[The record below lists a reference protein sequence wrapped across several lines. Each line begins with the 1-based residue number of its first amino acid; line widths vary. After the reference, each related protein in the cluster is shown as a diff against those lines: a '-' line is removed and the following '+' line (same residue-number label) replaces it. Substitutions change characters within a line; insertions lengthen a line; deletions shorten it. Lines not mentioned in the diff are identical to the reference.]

1 MDDPTSFGTLSGLA
15 GLLCLM
21 RRHIGFNASVR
32 HDGRWDGGKEDN
44 VTHELYHGRIH
55 STALNF
61 RPTDWTSQ
69 VNTERE
75 IGGPA
80 EAALLTTT
88 RRAGDTR
95 ALGPLQDFALRQ
107 IWTTKDSYGFQGSC

>member
-1 MDDPTSFGTLSGLA
+1 MDDPTSFGALFGLA
-15 GLLCLM
+15 GLLRLL
-21 RRHIGFNASVR
+21 RRRIGVNVSVR
-32 HDGRWDGGKEDN
+32 HDGRWDGAKDDN
-44 VTHELYHGRIH
+44 ITHELYHGRIH

-61 RPTDWTSQ
+61 RLTDWTSQ

-95 ALGPLQDFALRQ
+95 ALAGPLQDFALRQ
-107 IWTTKDSYGFQGSC
+107 IWTTKDSYGFHGS